1 MKTSMWMV
9 ACMAAV
15 GFPVH
20 AADAGLPPGPLA
32 PALQIEIVLAQQEL
46 DYEIPAT
53 GQAVSAGVGGL
64 LGMWIGNSID
74 KSNVEKGESRIGAIR
89 DLLVDYPANARLEAE
104 LRAKLPVAGLS
115 PAPRIT
121 VCTTPGG
128 VIPMLPVGCS
138 AEPADGVLVITPTLS
153 MDSKF
158 ENLTVRLDAQRI
170 NRTLRSNGKPKV
182 KLVDAFLYKYRFPIE
197 HAPDNEPEQ
206 NAQLWTQLGDGALP
220 AMLDFGIVQVTDMV
234 VYDFSSEGRAE
245 RLIPKRG
252 STAFGGKSFDGQQVR
267 VGDHWVWTRMGKSY
281 GHALHGYYPVSATA
295 RPMPASTPV
304 QADAATA
311 APAESGGEQAPEP
324 ASAPAADT
332 AGGTP

>member
-1 MKTSMWMV
+1 M
-9 ACMAAV
+9 
-15 GFPVH
+15 
-20 AADAGLPPGPLA
+20 
-32 PALQIEIVLAQQEL
+32 LAQQEL
-46 DYEIPAT
+46 AYEIPAT

-89 DLLVDYPANARLEAE
+89 NLLVDYPANARLEAE

-138 AEPADGVLVITPTLS
+138 TEPADGVLVITPSLS

-158 ENLTVRLDAQRI
+158 ENLTVKLDAQRI

-206 NAQLWTQLGDGALP
+206 NALLWTQLGDGALP

-281 GHALHGYYPVSATA
+281 GNALHGYYPVSATA
-295 RPMPASTPV
+295 RPMPAPTPA
-304 QADAATA
+304 QAETATA
-311 APAESGGEQAPEP
+311 APLETGGEQAPEP